1 MSFTVVKTRVPVER
15 SWFYPLLLC
24 FKVYFGFSIVIFYP
38 EIGETM
44 EEEIKGI
51 FNLRDEGS

>member
-15 SWFYPLLLC
+15 SWFHPLLLC
-24 FKVYFGFSIVIFYP
+24 FKVYFGFSIVIFSP

-44 EEEIKGI
+44 EEEIED
-51 FNLRDEGS
+51 FFYLRAEV